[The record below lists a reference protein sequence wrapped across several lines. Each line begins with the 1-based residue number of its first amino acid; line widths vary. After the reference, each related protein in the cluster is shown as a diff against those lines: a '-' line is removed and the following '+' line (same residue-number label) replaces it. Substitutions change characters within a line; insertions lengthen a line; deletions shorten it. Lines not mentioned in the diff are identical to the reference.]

1 LQDGNSII
9 PASIRPDGSVR
20 KEIRVKA
27 GYRPPEDVEVYKN
40 RTAHAWKNRDA
51 GVPGAEDAHNDS
63 SASQTAAAT
72 ASAAKN
78 AKRREAR
85 KRAAATSTENTP
97 GVPAGLET
105 EKEVKTYDPNV
116 ASSSEAQP
124 KDDPESERL
133 KEARKLAKKLRQA
146 RDLKSKKDEGN
157 SLLPEQIHKV
167 IKINELLRQ
176 LDQLGFDENGDAK
189 PSD

>member
-1 LQDGNSII
+1 LEDGNSVI
-9 PASIRPDGSVR
+9 PASVRPDGSVR

-40 RTAHAWKNRDA
+40 RTAHAWKNRAA
-51 GVPGAEDAHNDS
+51 GVPGAEDANNEP
-63 SASQTAAAT
+63 SAGKTAAAT

-85 KRAAATSTENTP
+85 KRAATTSTENMP
-97 GVPAGLET
+97 DALAGQET
-105 EKEVKTYDPNV
+105 GEETKTNDPSV

-124 KDDPESERL
+124 KGDPESERL

-146 RDLKSKKDEGN
+146 RDLQSKKDEGN
-157 SLLPEQIHKV
+157 NLLPEQIHKV

-189 PSD
+189 PSG